1 MDAAIGAA
9 LGAAMGSGPRV
20 AGGRA
25 PASHGDPRRQRGN
38 TLIEACMVMAVTGV
52 LVGATVPGLQE
63 IVETRRV
70 SGTAAQLAT
79 DIQWVRSEAVLR
91 NVPVRLSF
99 HATADATCWIVH
111 TGTAA
116 QCRCDAPGPAVCTG
130 GAEQIKTVRLPS
142 AERVA
147 LRANVASMLFDP
159 LHGTSTPTGTVRLVG
174 AHGREVQHVVNVM
187 GRVRSCSPLGAV
199 PGYRAC

>member
-1 MDAAIGAA
+1 MGAKHQAAS
-9 LGAAMGSGPRV
+9 SGTSTRQFDTRP
-20 AGGRA
+20 
-25 PASHGDPRRQRGN
+25 QRGN

-79 DIQWVRSEAVLR
+79 DIQWVRTEAVLR

-99 HATADATCWIVH
+99 HNAADATCWVVH
-111 TGTAA
+111 TGAAA

-130 GAEQIKTVRLPS
+130 GAEEIKTVRLP
-142 AERVA
+142 ATEHVA
-147 LRANVASMLFDP
+147 LQANVASMLFDP

-174 AHGREVQHVVNVM
+174 ARGREVQHVVNVM